1 MDRNDSPAHNND
13 STPNSAR
20 FRPGLREHG
29 ALSISAPIQA
39 SARPPQSQFAASHLF
54 PRSETPNYY
63 PSSEIG
69 GGENFSRI
77 SEGGSSRAET
87 PQNEFIDEEDEEERR
102 PLGSPLAF
110 ADSRRE
116 ESVAMSKSGSTAVA
130 PFRRGLGEDEGAAA
144 VAMGEGL
151 GITTGDGTDS
161 RDSADAA
168 REAHRIEAPRPSPN
182 LPVEPSLILPLLHA
196 SPTLQI
202 SPLLGSALSTR
213 TSPILASIGG
223 TKRRSDSLSQLL
235 PDLSKSPFAHP
246 IEGSGFV
253 FPGVAHDGPGPD
265 PRDLHR
271 ILASSGL
278 YREAA
283 NGQVEL
289 SPESMEHVR
298 KMLRQSLVRDGIP
311 HPRSWEVELMR
322 LLKQVARDPAPNV
335 RGGDDIDIRKYV
347 RVKKIPGG
355 APKDSEYVE
364 GVVCTKNVLHKQMAR
379 HLVNPRIMLFSFPL
393 EYQRVET
400 QLMSL
405 EPLLKQEREYLRNLV
420 ARIVAQRPHLIL
432 VERNVSRL
440 ALEYLME
447 ANVAVARN
455 VKPEVIQ
462 AISRATQADIISSM
476 DKLALEPRLG
486 RCATFRV
493 QTFVHSMIP
502 GRRKTF
508 MRFEGCSKE
517 LGGTLL
523 LRGGSMEVL
532 KKVKSILDTMV
543 MVVYNVKLEGYL
555 LRDELVLP
563 VVVINPSRRPSF
575 APFAVAEERS
585 EEEGNVTTTLHT
597 IAAQEQERISQKI
610 AQALRPYQSTALST
624 SPYVRYPAP
633 YPLASMC
640 EVDNTTIALRSL
652 REYEETEQI
661 LRDEELSRKEATAA
675 DSISETFSLASLD
688 DLTPESLLTPSLPA
702 EKPPLSTTDEA
713 MKLLQTPEE
722 LARISRYVEAEE
734 HHADQLR
741 LWNSYLAQSK
751 DSFDPRDHT
760 SLYVLEALA
769 CSQTDRLC
777 IPPAVRAIP
786 FYGPTDLSL
795 GQYIESTCRDAGRAC
810 SDKACDRPLLVHY
823 KTWVHGGF
831 RVMIIPEAHVVD
843 LQSPELEG
851 HIVMWS
857 WCKLC
862 KLGSSQT
869 AMSEETFRI
878 SFAKYL
884 ELCFYP
890 QDFVRRD
897 PNCQH
902 NSHTDHV
909 RFWMLDRIAF
919 QITLD
924 PIELRNIVSP
934 PLRLKIKPEKQL
946 QLRNEEYVT
955 VLAKTT
961 AFWNSIDH
969 RIASFNYD
977 LVQPERLEAAK
988 TAMEE
993 LAVKSDVDRRMIL
1006 RFLGKTYEQAST
1018 TNGTEMTSVRRTLQN
1033 KAVEWEA
1040 DWTAFEQKIF
1050 PADKDV
1056 RRVTAVQLKRLFSD
1070 GGAAVSPER
1079 RSISA
1084 SLAPSVDAHEKDS
1097 SSGSLSDDSS
1107 QSSLPLSTA
1116 RLDAEC
1122 DESTRSSSASITAG
1136 DSTILAT
1143 SSSPK
1148 AEGSISP
1155 PTIQVSPISRRHS
1168 GGADEDSDSTV
1179 CGDTGIPSR
1188 PSPFL
1193 NAPAETSE
1201 AEIEYGTPSARR
1213 HHHHHQP
1220 AGTGVAQLVN
1230 FFSDS
1235 GQDSP
1240 LPSPRVSPKMP
1251 VFRRGQSDKPRSVK
1265 RSTEQEP
1272 VSDGGYAAHV
1282 GVSHLA
1288 NRAFADKPS
1297 RIPWRTTRSLTK
1309 AFEGH
1314 IDSAPPTKSSSTS
1327 RSQSRSGSGR
1337 NTPAISA
1344 HRIAA
1349 DGSNVTL
1356 KGRSPRHS
1364 LASSRSTL
1372 KGTGAADSE
1381 AESERGRGRGKAGK
1395 SKNAKEL
1402 GVARST
1408 ASTSNKAIGGG
1419 RRAAAGSNFNSTSR
1433 VSTIAHHFNQKARDA
1448 DKQRRINVFRGRS
1461 ARPVAV
1467 AQPTIQVFDN
1477 VKDAAK
1483 EESDSEDAQSSD
1495 GADDEY
1501 DYDHDHDPY
1510 PDSRAERRTA
1520 ITPRKASEDFVYD
1533 SQEPTS
1539 FVTQPSPHQSTSSST
1554 GVPPVTHVR
1563 PDTIEIIPPRIADG
1577 SDLSVPPSPALTS
1590 DSFSFSRMV
1599 SEGESGSERGSER
1612 GSIIKAISNLWAY
1625 RGGDFTPLEY
1635 PL

>member
-1 MDRNDSPAHNND
+1 M
-13 STPNSAR
+13 
-20 FRPGLREHG
+20 
-29 ALSISAPIQA
+29 
-39 SARPPQSQFAASHLF
+39 
-54 PRSETPNYY
+54 
-63 PSSEIG
+63 G

-87 PQNEFIDEEDEEERR
+87 PQHDFLDEEEEEEDRK

-110 ADSRRE
+110 TESRRE
-116 ESVAMSKSGSTAVA
+116 ESVAMSKAGSTAIA
-130 PFRRGLGEDEGAAA
+130 PFRRVLGEEEGAAIENV
-144 VAMGEGL
+144 VAEGNGL
-151 GITTGDGTDS
+151 GISTGDGMES

-182 LPVEPSLILPLLHA
+182 LAVEPTLILPLILA
-196 SPTLQI
+196 SPSLQT

-213 TSPILASIGG
+213 TSPVLTSTGA

-246 IEGSGFV
+246 VDGSGF
-253 FPGVAHDGPGPD
+253 GVLHDGPGPD

-271 ILASSGL
+271 ILASSGP
-278 YREAA
+278 YQEASK
-283 NGQVEL
+283 GQVEL

-298 KMLRQSLVRDGIP
+298 KMLRQSLVREGIP
-311 HPRSWEVELMR
+311 HPRSWELELMR

-335 RGGDDIDIRKYV
+335 RGGDSIDIRKYV

-364 GVVCTKNVLHKQMAR
+364 GVVCTKNVLHKQMPR
-379 HLVNPRIMLFSFPL
+379 NLVNPRIMLFSFPL

-462 AISRATQADIISSM
+462 AISRATQADVITSM

-523 LRGGSMEVL
+523 LRGGTMEVL
-532 KKVKSILDTMV
+532 KKVKSILETMV

-563 VVVINPSRRPSF
+563 VVVINPTRRPSI
-575 APFAVAEERS
+575 APAVVTDKEKMEDD
-585 EEEGNVTTTLHT
+585 GNVTTTLHT
-597 IAAQEQERISQKI
+597 IAAQEQERTSQQI

-624 SPYVRYPAP
+624 SPYVRFPAP

-640 EVDNTTIALRSL
+640 EVDNTMIALRAM

-661 LRDEELSRKEATAA
+661 LRDEEVSRTEALEASVVSMAA

-688 DLTPESLLTPSLPA
+688 DLTPENLLTSFAA
-702 EKPPLSTTDEA
+702 ERIPLSTTEEA
-713 MKLLQTPEE
+713 VKILQTPEE
-722 LARISRYVEAEE
+722 LARISRFVEAEQ
-734 HHADQLR
+734 HHSDQLR
-741 LWNSYLAQSK
+741 LWDSYLAQTK

-769 CSQTDRLC
+769 CTQTDRLC

-786 FYGPTDLSL
+786 FYGPTDVSL

-810 SDKACDRPLLVHY
+810 SEKACERPLLVHY
-823 KTWVHGGF
+823 KSWVHGGF
-831 RVMIIPEAHVVD
+831 RVMVIPEAHVVD

-862 KLGSSQT
+862 KLGSPQT
-869 AMSEETFRI
+869 AMSEETYRI

-884 ELCFYP
+884 ELSFYP

-897 PNCQH
+897 ANCQH

-909 RFWMLDRIAF
+909 RFWMFNRITF
-919 QITLD
+919 QITVD

-934 PLRLKIKPEKQL
+934 PLLLKIKPEKQL
-946 QLRNEEYVT
+946 QLRNEEYLT
-955 VLAKTT
+955 VLRKTT
-961 AFWNSIDH
+961 AFWNSINH

-977 LVQPERLEAAK
+977 LVQPERLEAAR

-993 LAVKSDVDRRMIL
+993 LSTKSDVDRRMIL
-1006 RFLGKTYEQAST
+1006 RLLSKTYEQAST

-1040 DWTAFEQKIF
+1040 DWTSFEQKIF

-1070 GGAAVSPER
+1070 GAAVISPER

-1084 SLAPSVDAHEKDS
+1084 SVASSTGASEQ
-1097 SSGSLSDDSS
+1097 SSGSMSDDSS
-1107 QSSLPLSTA
+1107 SHSTLLPLSSA
-1116 RLDAEC
+1116 RLAQLDAE
-1122 DESTRSSSASITAG
+1122 SNASPRSSSSSITAG
-1136 DSTILAT
+1136 DTTILAT
-1143 SSSPK
+1143 TSSLGV
-1148 AEGSISP
+1148 EGSSP

-1168 GGADEDSDSTV
+1168 GGADDDSDSTV
-1179 CGDTGIPSR
+1179 CGDAGASTR

-1193 NAPAETSE
+1193 DFLAPAETSE
-1201 AEIEYGTPSARR
+1201 AELEYGTPSARR
-1213 HHHHHQP
+1213 HHHHP
-1220 AGTGVAQLVN
+1220 TGTGVAQLVN

-1240 LPSPRVSPKMP
+1240 VPGSSPRVSPKMP
-1251 VFRRGQSDKPRSVK
+1251 VFRRGVSDKPRSVK
-1265 RSTEQEP
+1265 RATEQD
-1272 VSDGGYAAHV
+1272 VFSDGGYAAQV
-1282 GVSHLA
+1282 GVAHLA

-1314 IDSAPPTKSSSTS
+1314 VENGPPSASTS
-1327 RSQSRSGSGR
+1327 RAESRTGSGR
-1337 NTPAISA
+1337 NTPAIST

-1349 DGSNVTL
+1349 EGSNVTV
-1356 KGRSPRHS
+1356 RQST
-1364 LASSRSTL
+1364 ASSRSTL
-1372 KGTGAADSE
+1372 KGKGTGVADSE
-1381 AESERGRGRGKAGK
+1381 VESDRGRGRGKAGK
-1395 SKNAKEL
+1395 SKNAKDL
-1402 GVARST
+1402 GVVRST
-1408 ASTSNKAIGGG
+1408 TSTANKSVGGS
-1419 RRAAAGSNFNSTSR
+1419 RRPATGSNFNSTSR
-1433 VSTIAHHFNQKARDA
+1433 VATIARQFNQKARDA

-1467 AQPTIQVFDN
+1467 AQPTILVFDN
-1477 VKDAAK
+1477 VRDAAF
-1483 EESDSEDAQSSD
+1483 ESDSEDIQSSDD
-1495 GADDEY
+1495 GADDEF
-1501 DYDHDHDPY
+1501 DDDNDHDAY
-1510 PDSRAERRTA
+1510 PDPRAERRAA
-1520 ITPRKASEDFVYD
+1520 ITSRKASEDFIYD

-1539 FVTQPSPHQSTSSST
+1539 LVSDPSHHQSDSSSA
-1554 GVPPVTHVR
+1554 GAPPVTHVR
-1563 PDTIEIIPPRIADG
+1563 TDTIEIIPPRIAEG

-1590 DSFSFSRMV
+1590 DSFSFSRML
-1599 SEGESGSERGSER
+1599 SEGESSGNERGSER
-1612 GSIIKAISNLWAY
+1612 GSIIKAISNLWSY

-1635 PL
+1635 PLSVSLSPSRLV